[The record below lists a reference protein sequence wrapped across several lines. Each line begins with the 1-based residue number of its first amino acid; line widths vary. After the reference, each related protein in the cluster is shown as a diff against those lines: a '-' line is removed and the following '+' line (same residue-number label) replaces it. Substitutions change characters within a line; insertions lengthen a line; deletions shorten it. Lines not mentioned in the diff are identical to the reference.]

1 MVADGEEAQALEAG
15 GPGAMGAWGMSAL
28 ADAFGSDVRSAV
40 SGTLASRWTLDALSR
55 GAWSAATLG
64 HERERGVLAAP
75 HHDRVLFAGE
85 ATDQA
90 TGGTLAGAHASGL
103 RAAQE
108 ALALLTRR

>member
-1 MVADGEEAQALEAG
+1 MLEAS
-15 GPGAMGAWGMSAL
+15 GPGAMGAWALSAL
-28 ADAFGSDVRSAV
+28 ADAFGSEVRSAV
-40 SGTLASRWTLDALSR
+40 SGTAVTRWTVDALAR

-64 HERERGVLAAP
+64 HERDRGVLAAP

-90 TGGTLAGAHASGL
+90 SGGTLGGAYASGL

-108 ALALLTRR
+108 ALALLGRRPG